1 MRVGG
6 HFVTCIGLRA
16 GVPDGHKLDSV
27 PTVGR
32 AARSFTEVCERPLRV
47 ERSLRDLYWAL
58 RGCSRWSQTGFVPT
72 SGRTARSFKK
82 ACERPLRVERSLR
95 DLYWASRGCSLWSQ
109 TGFVP
114 TIGRTARSF
123 KEACE
128 RPQTLRKIFFRQRSQ
143 LGRKQTAVKARA
155 KRSDVTSV
163 ESWKANR
170 WR

>member
-32 AARSFTEVCERPLRV
+32 AARSFKEV
-47 ERSLRDLYWAL
+47 
-58 RGCSRWSQTGFVPT
+58 
-72 SGRTARSFKK
+72 
-82 ACERPLRVERSLR
+82 
-95 DLYWASRGCSLWSQ
+95 
-109 TGFVP
+109 
-114 TIGRTARSF
+114 
-123 KEACE
+123 CE